1 MCVMKK
7 NDEALGRVIVD
18 TLCKHVHYLQH
29 TKTFVRLFGPSLEVC
44 VQCTFSSFTVH
55 IALTFDKQKHAKRK
69 RLSDV
74 LENIIH
80 NETN

>member
-1 MCVMKK
+1 MCVMKL
-7 NDEALGRVIVD
+7 NDEALGRVIVN

-29 TKTFVRLFGPSLEVC
+29 TKTFVRFFGPSLGVC
-44 VQCTFSSFTVH
+44 VQCTFTVH

-74 LENIIH
+74 LENIKH